1 MIDYRELDIEE
12 LLQWPLSVQLLLLL
26 TLIAVLQVGGYWW
39 SIKGEMLQL
48 TQLKQQ
54 EQSGLK
60 SIQSKVSQ
68 LANKPHLLPQFDEVS
83 QRYAELTHQF
93 VQENELATMLAA
105 VNEQG
110 LQNNLTFSR
119 IDWGKQESQAFYV
132 RLPLEF
138 ELTGQ
143 YHDIG
148 RFSQA
153 IAALSPMINV
163 VDVSWQR
170 VSPASQKL
178 HLRARAFSYQL
189 TLPVN
194 DEN

>member
-1 MIDYRELDIEE
+1 
-12 LLQWPLSVQLLLLL
+12 
-26 TLIAVLQVGGYWW
+26 LIIANWSLKSCFQVGGYWW

-54 EQSGLK
+54 EQNRLK
-60 SIQSKVSQ
+60 NIQSKVSQ

-93 VQENELATMLAA
+93 VQENELATML
-105 VNEQG
+105 
-110 LQNNLTFSR
+110 
-119 IDWGKQESQAFYV
+119 D
-132 RLPLEF
+132 
-138 ELTGQ
+138 
-143 YHDIG
+143 DIG

-170 VSPASQKL
+170 VSPTSQKL

-189 TLPVN
+189 KSPVN